1 MNYEP
6 NTTQW
11 NKGAIVVHDADY
23 KQPRGLMRVTGYTRN
38 GLAKC
43 KYVSKKKPRKVY
55 ENQVM
60 YLLDPELFGLNPE
73 WGDYSEEHL
82 ERIQTEW
89 EQAKMWNFM
98 FEIGQPVITTSA
110 DGGFKT
116 VTTGRAFMTDGGTA
130 IVHLKQGG
138 NWALEHVAAVAPH
151 LPKKI

>member
-43 KYVSKKKPRKVY
+43 KYVSKKKPRAVY

-73 WGDYSEEHL
+73 WGNYSEENL

-89 EQAKMWNFM
+89 EQVKMWNFM
-98 FEIGQPVITTSA
+98 FEVGQPVITTSA

-116 VTTGRAFMTDGGTA
+116 VTTGRAYIDKGGNA
-130 IVHLKQGG
+130 WVRLEQGG
-138 NWALEHVAAVAPH
+138 GWALEHVTAVAPH